1 MEDDID
7 VASTTES
14 QNDEAG
20 ERYLKGQ
27 YMEFY
32 TDLPP
37 TTNDE
42 EVSIPHEQGPV
53 TGDQYAK
60 TLRKNDKKKKSKN
73 RRGDTYVSVTGK
85 IIRPGIT
92 AAVSTNHFSRL

>member
-1 MEDDID
+1 MMEDDIE

-14 QNDEAG
+14 QNDEEGG
-20 ERYLKGQ
+20 ERYLRGQ
-27 YMEFY
+27 YMQFY
-32 TDLPP
+32 TDSPP
-37 TTNDE
+37 TTTNDE

-60 TLRKNDKKKKSKN
+60 TLPKSDKKKKAKN

-85 IIRPGIT
+85 ILRPGIT
-92 AAVSTNHFSRL
+92 AQGCN